1 MYYTALIMGL
11 AGSLHCAGMCSP
23 LAMAVTRNK
32 PFLASKIVYNTGRI
46 LTYGVLG
53 GMVAVLGSFVNLS
66 TYQQALSI
74 VLGSIFVLLG
84 IGGMSRVRI
93 PFVTSGM
100 EGLSGWLKKAFGKF
114 LQRKSLTATFI
125 MGTLNGLLPCG
136 LTYLA
141 LTACLLQPNAL
152 DGFLFMLVFGLGTWP
167 VMIGISWVMN
177 LSFLKS
183 HFNLARFSKIALI
196 FVGCL
201 LFLRVWWSHP
211 HPNESSLFGKVGGTE
226 TVCEE

>member
-1 MYYTALIMGL
+1 MFYTAIIMGL

-32 PFLASKIVYNTGRI
+32 PFMASKLAYNTGRI
-46 LTYGVLG
+46 LTYGALG
-53 GMVAVLGSFVNLS
+53 AMVAVLGSFVNLS
-66 TYQQALSI
+66 SYQQALSI
-74 VLGSIFVLLG
+74 LLGGIFVLLG
-84 IGGMSRVRI
+84 IGGMSQLRI
-93 PFVTSGM
+93 PLVTTGM
-100 EGLSGWLKKAFGKF
+100 EKLSGWLKKGFGRF
-114 LQRKSLTATFI
+114 LQRKSLAATFM

-141 LTACLLQPNAL
+141 LTACLLQPNGV

-167 VMIGISWVMN
+167 VMIGITWV
-177 LSFLKS
+177 LTLPLLKS

-201 LFLRVWWSHP
+201 LFLRVMWSHP
-211 HPNESSLFGKVGGTE
+211 HTSDSSLFGKVGTE
-226 TVCEE
+226 TVCED

>member
-1 MYYTALIMGL
+1 MFYTAIIMGL

-32 PFLASKIVYNTGRI
+32 PFMASKLVYNTGRI
-46 LTYGVLG
+46 LTYGAMG
-53 GMVAVLGSFVNLS
+53 ATVAVLGSFVNLS
-66 TYQQALSI
+66 AYQQVLSI
-74 VLGSIFVLLG
+74 ILGSIFVLLG
-84 IGGMSRVRI
+84 IGGMSQVRL
-93 PFVTSGM
+93 PLVTAGM
-100 EGLSGWLKKAFGKF
+100 EKFSGWLKNAFGRF
-114 LQRKSLTATFI
+114 LRQKSLTATFV

-152 DGFLFMLVFGLGTWP
+152 DGFLFMFVFGLGTWP
-167 VMIGISWVMN
+167 VMIGISWV
-177 LSFLKS
+177 LTLPLLKS

-201 LFLRVWWSHP
+201 LFLRVMWSHP
-211 HPNESSLFGKVGGTE
+211 HPGESSLFGKVGTE
-226 TVCEE
+226 TVCE